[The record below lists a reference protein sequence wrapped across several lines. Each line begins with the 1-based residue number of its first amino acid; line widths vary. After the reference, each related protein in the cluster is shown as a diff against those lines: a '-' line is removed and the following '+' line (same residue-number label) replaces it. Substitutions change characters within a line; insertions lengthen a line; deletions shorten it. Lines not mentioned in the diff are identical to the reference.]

1 MVDDGCMLYCILTVK
16 ETKRSEDEINQ
27 RPNLST
33 TQFHSLGKTTKQVVL
48 IVKGGAR

>member
-27 RPNLST
+27 RDQIYQP
-33 TQFHSLGKTTKQVVL
+33 HSFKVWGKQQSK
-48 IVKGGAR
+48 